1 MRRGEEINTQ
11 DVSVGQTLELSDSS
25 VPGQGVMLINNKPH
39 FLNMGQCL
47 SH

>member
-11 DVSVGQTLELSDSS
+11 DVSVGQTLESDSS